1 MKAIMIMFD
10 SLNRNYLSPYGCRW
24 TYTPNFMRLAK
35 KSVTFDTCYA
45 GSLPCMPARRELHTG
60 RYNFL
65 HRSWGPMEPFDDS
78 VPEILR
84 TNGVYTHLISDHQH
98 YWEDGGATY
107 HTRYSSWEI
116 TRGQEG
122 DPWKSTPELIRLK
135 NQHEGECE
143 KSDRFNEKQYAQDKV
158 NRQFMKREGQL
169 PQKVTFERGIE
180 FIKRNHSADSW
191 FLQIETFDP
200 HEPFVSEPQYKTMY
214 HLDADDTD
222 DWPPYYFT
230 DGNEEKV
237 KHYKNCYA
245 ALLSMCDES
254 LGKILDLMDKYSL
267 WDDTMLIVNTDHGF
281 LLGEHSWWGKNIMP
295 VYDEIARLPLFIYD
309 PEAKQENVRRRAL
322 VQTIDIPATLL
333 DYFHVPQPRDM
344 QGKSLRPL
352 IRKEQTV
359 RDYALFGFHGA
370 HVNITDGDWIYMKAP
385 MPPKNYDICEN
396 LYEYTLMPT
405 HMRKMF
411 APEEIKDAVLEP
423 PLSFTKGC
431 PVLKMKA
438 QPRTTDA
445 SNYGTVLYHITE
457 DPDQKHTVDLPKQ
470 EKRMAN
476 ALIAMLEESDCPDEI
491 YERLGLK
498 KGKEVT
504 DEDISR
510 MHQRETVLK
519 YPNILSTY
527 AWDEEAVNMY
537 RCVMRMVSEDER
549 KIYSDDIEK
558 YFQESK
564 KTRVSVCFM
573 EQWIMC
579 RIPKKQRDSL
589 LYFALL
595 NSRVN

>member
-200 HEPFVSEPQYKTMY
+200 HEPFVPLALVMALILSKKPRGWKFFRTVYFLPQVISGIAIASLWSAVYNSEFGLLNGLLRAVGLD
-214 HLDADDTD
+214 HLAKNWLGNPDTAL
-222 DWPPYYFT
+222 PCVILYGLFYIGYYMVIMMAGIT
-230 DGNEEKV
+230 GVDYEYYEAAKIDGANR
-237 KHYKNCYA
+237 
-245 ALLSMCDES
+245 LQM
-254 LGKILDLMDKYSL
+254 DLHITIPLIKYSIMTCTTL
-267 WDDTMLIVNTDHGF
+267 AAVFSLRTFEQVFQLTNGGPANRTSVVVLYLYNQMKNNDYGGANASSVMLI
-281 LLGEHSWWGKNIMP
+281 
-295 VYDEIARLPLFIYD
+295 
-309 PEAKQENVRRRAL
+309 L
-322 VQTIDIPATLL
+322 V
-333 DYFHVPQPRDM
+333 
-344 QGKSLRPL
+344 
-352 IRKEQTV
+352 
-359 RDYALFGFHGA
+359 GA
-370 HVNITDGDWIYMKAP
+370 VVI
-385 MPPKNYDICEN
+385 
-396 LYEYTLMPT
+396 
-405 HMRKMF
+405 
-411 APEEIKDAVLEP
+411 V
-423 PLSFTKGC
+423 
-431 PVLKMKA
+431 
-438 QPRTTDA
+438 
-445 SNYGTVLYHITE
+445 
-457 DPDQKHTVDLPKQ
+457 
-470 EKRMAN
+470 
-476 ALIAMLEESDCPDEI
+476 
-491 YERLGLK
+491 
-498 KGKEVT
+498 
-504 DEDISR
+504 
-510 MHQRETVLK
+510 
-519 YPNILSTY
+519 
-527 AWDEEAVNMY
+527 
-537 RCVMRMVSEDER
+537 CVR
-549 KIYSDDIEK
+549 KI
-558 YFQESK
+558 FTWK
-564 KTRVSVCFM
+564 K
-573 EQWIMC
+573 
-579 RIPKKQRDSL
+579 D
-589 LYFALL
+589 
-595 NSRVN
+595 